1 MKLKRYTPVT
11 YSIPE
16 AAALLGI
23 NRNTAYEAA
32 NRGELPVI
40 KIGKR
45 LLVPRVRLEAML
57 AGKDESA
64 A

>member
-1 MKLKRYTPVT
+1 LKLQRYTPVT

-32 NRGELPVI
+32 ARGELPVI

-45 LLVPRVRLEAML
+45 LLVPRARLEAML
-57 AGKDESA
+57 AGTDKDA

>member
-1 MKLKRYTPVT
+1 M
-11 YSIPE
+11 PE

-32 NRGELPVI
+32 ARGELPVI

-45 LLVPRVRLEAML
+45 LLVPRARLEAML
-57 AGKDESA
+57 AGTASD
-64 A
+64 